1 MAGEAGDLG
10 HHVHQHILALTART
24 HRHIAKALAGQA
36 QALGIGEAG
45 ESVGVE
51 RRRVGHL
58 FAVEC
63 DIPVGLIADEEDIVA
78 ERLALFG
85 QDLCHAGERP
95 GRVDHAGGVV
105 GGVDEHTGGL
115 FADHLLECVQIGLEG
130 RCLRRHHLEDCPGA
144 RHIGAVLR
152 EVGRKG
158 EHLVAGLRDR
168 TDGMG
173 NGTRRTGGGEDVL
186 LLIGQAKGLCQV
198 RCHIGAEARVAL
210 TGAVAVQVYR
220 LFVGQQILHGGSEL
234 LRAGHA
240 GVAQRV
246 IEHVLISD
254 LGSTLLAVHEGL
266 ADDALIAEHRAVGL
280 VQHNTFPRE
289 FICGQPYSSAPP

>member
-1 MAGEAGDLG
+1 MAGEAGDLS
-10 HHVHQHILALTART
+10 HHVHKDVLALTART

-63 DIPVGLIADEEDIVA
+63 NIPVGLIADEEDVVA
-78 ERLALFG
+78 ECPALFG

-95 GRVDHAGGVV
+95 GRVDHTGGVV
-105 GGVDEHTGGL
+105 GGIDEHRR
-115 FADHLLECVQIGLEG
+115 HLLGEHLFKGIQIGLEG
-130 RCLRRHHLEDCPGA
+130 GCLRRHHFEHRTGA
-144 RHIGAVLR
+144 GHIGAVLR
-152 EVGRKG
+152 EVGRKSQ
-158 EHLVAGLRDR
+158 HLITGLGDG

-173 NGTRRTGGGEDVL
+173 NRTGSTGGGEDVL

-210 TGAVAVQVYR
+210 TGTVAVQVYR
-220 LFVGQQILHGGSEL
+220 FLVGQQILHGGSEL

-246 IEHVLISD
+246 IEHILISD
-254 LGSTLLAVHEGL
+254 LCGTLFAVHEGL

-280 VQHNTFPRE
+280 IQHNTSP
-289 FICGQPYSSAPP
+289 

>member
-1 MAGEAGDLG
+1 MS
-10 HHVHQHILALTART
+10 TSR
-24 HRHIAKALAGQA
+24 
-36 QALGIGEAG
+36 
-45 ESVGVE
+45 
-51 RRRVGHL
+51 
-58 FAVEC
+58 
-63 DIPVGLIADEEDIVA
+63 
-78 ERLALFG
+78 
-85 QDLCHAGERP
+85 
-95 GRVDHAGGVV
+95 
-105 GGVDEHTGGL
+105 
-115 FADHLLECVQIGLEG
+115 
-130 RCLRRHHLEDCPGA
+130 
-144 RHIGAVLR
+144 
-152 EVGRKG
+152 
-158 EHLVAGLRDR
+158 GLRDR

-254 LGSTLLAVHEGL
+254 LAARCLPYMKVSRMTLLL
-266 ADDALIAEHRAVGL
+266 PSIAR
-280 VQHNTFPRE
+280 
-289 FICGQPYSSAPP
+289 

>member
-10 HHVHQHILALTART
+10 HHVHKDVLAFTART
-24 HRHIAKALAGQA
+24 HRHITKALAGQA

-51 RRRVGHL
+51 GRRVRHL

-63 DIPVGLIADEEDIVA
+63 DIPVGLVADEEDVVA
-78 ERLALFG
+78 ECPALFG

-95 GRVDHAGGVV
+95 GRVDHTGGVV
-105 GGVDEHTGGL
+105 GGIDEHRR
-115 FADHLLECVQIGLEG
+115 HLLGEHLFKGIQIGLEG
-130 RCLRRHHLEDCPGA
+130 GCLRRHHLEHRPGA

-152 EVGRKG
+152 EVGCKG
-158 EHLVAGLRDR
+158 QHLIAGPGHCA
-168 TDGMG
+168 DGMG

-220 LFVGQQILHGGSEL
+220 FFVGQQVLHGGSEL
-234 LRAGHA
+234 LRAGHT

-246 IEHVLISD
+246 IEHILISD
-254 LGSTLLAVHEGL
+254 LCGTLFAVHEGL

-280 VQHNTFPRE
+280 IQHNTSP
-289 FICGQPYSSAPP
+289 